1 MEFRE
6 GIGWWI
12 TLLLLIPI
20 NAGHRLSL
28 KDIRKHYY
36 GDQDVEISEEY
47 RALQNDIRR
56 ELAGLDP
63 KLLKH
68 FYVDSE
74 ECEEVNCL
82 GHSFEEED
90 DEREGSEEVTER
102 STMRPKNKKAT
113 RKLKR
118 VEVEEQEHYSN
129 YDNHIYN
136 KNNHVNNSE
145 TDHNNNVNDSKTDND
160 NDQDHSQTV
169 NNSETDHNNNNNHN
183 EISNNNDH
191 NHNINHGSSLN
202 NRFFVQQSSEEH
214 PVRPALIPATPSPKF
229 IPIINPTA
237 LSLPKSA
244 VNSNDVLARIYNKL
258 HKLKLLKHHRQKAD
272 AGSSRKKP
280 GSRSKTALDQ
290 TALLNRLALDENQF
304 ATVGEIV
311 VKFPGHQPPGQKSG
325 ASRKPR
331 HQPNPS
337 RNRLRRQES
346 GRKRMQQE
354 KKKARKLKKLL
365 KEAQRK
371 FKKESKKKKRELGA

>member
-90 DEREGSEEVTER
+90 DEREGSEEVSER

-113 RKLKR
+113 RKLKHE
-118 VEVEEQEHYSN
+118 EVVEQE
-129 YDNHIYN
+129 
-136 KNNHVNNSE
+136 
-145 TDHNNNVNDSKTDND
+145 
-160 NDQDHSQTV
+160 
-169 NNSETDHNNNNNHN
+169 
-183 EISNNNDH
+183 
-191 NHNINHGSSLN
+191 
-202 NRFFVQQSSEEH
+202 FFVQQSSEEH
-214 PVRPALIPATPSPKF
+214 PVRPVLIPATPSPKF
-229 IPIINPTA
+229 IPIINPSA

-272 AGSSRKKP
+272 AGRKKP

-290 TALLNRLALDENQF
+290 TALLNKLALDENQF

-311 VKFPGHQPPGQKSG
+311 VKFPGHQPSGQKSG

-331 HQPNPS
+331 HQPNPG

-346 GRKRMQQE
+346 GRKRILEE

-371 FKKESKKKKRELGA
+371 FKKESKKKKRGLN